1 MQGVQS
7 VGCSGVPSGRELA
20 SCSCCRQDLHTLHIT
35 LLILLACLQLL
46 RPLPLPCCFTLLLA
60 LMLLL
65 LLTPAQEDLLAL
77 PKFGPRKADNTLAA
91 IDASRDMD
99 LATLLQG
106 LGIE

>member
-1 MQGVQS
+1 
-7 VGCSGVPSGRELA
+7 
-20 SCSCCRQDLHTLHIT
+20 
-35 LLILLACLQLL
+35 
-46 RPLPLPCCFTLLLA
+46 
-60 LMLLL
+60 MLLL
-65 LLTPAQEDLLAL
+65 LLLTLLLQEDLLCL